1 MKIKRTIL
9 IVDDMEINRAILCEM
24 FYKEYDVLEASN
36 GKEALNCI
44 FEKQTQI
51 DIVLLDIVMPELD
64 GFGVLKELHVQG
76 LLEHIPV
83 IMITAENSENV
94 MKKGYALGVADI
106 INKPFNPDI
115 VRRRVKNILALYSR
129 QERLEELVKQQT
141 EALRKQSRQLVDIL
155 SNIIEFKNTESG
167 QHILNIRVITRFLL
181 EKLVAGFP
189 EYSLTHNQIEIIS
202 EAAAMHDIGKIAVP
216 DVILNKPSKLT
227 KEEFQ
232 IMQTHTV
239 KGCEVAEKL
248 RAIRNNEYMD
258 YCLDICRHHH
268 ERWDGKG
275 YPDGLKGEEIT
286 IWSQAVSLAD
296 VYDALTSVRVYKP
309 AFSAEEA
316 IDMIMNGEC
325 GTFNPKLLVC
335 LVENAEEL
343 KEYIKESTED
353 DFTYYNSECK
363 VDLGRSDG
371 LENEYMNLSERTLRL
386 LEQERENYRILADLS
401 GDITFDYD
409 IKQDVLVFSE
419 KFYDVFGKDVLI
431 EDATFFLKKTDLIYE
446 EDHLALR
453 KQLSGLSM
461 NSPTCKF
468 DIRLKVSHGMY
479 QYFKVYVNSI
489 WNIGKQGD
497 CYSIMGK
504 LVPNICT

>member
-1 MKIKRTIL
+1 
-9 IVDDMEINRAILCEM
+9 MEINRAILSEM
-24 FYKEYDVLEASN
+24 FYKEYDILEAGN
-36 GKEALNCI
+36 GKEALRII
-44 FEKQTQI
+44 FEKQMQI

-76 LLEHIPV
+76 FLEHMPV

-94 MKKGYALGVADI
+94 MKKGYALGVTDI

-181 EKLVAGFP
+181 EKLVARFP
-189 EYSLTHNQIEIIS
+189 EYTLTSNQIEMIS
-202 EAAAMHDIGKIAVP
+202 EAAAMHDIGKIAIP

-232 IMQTHTV
+232 IMQTHTI

-248 RAIRNNEYMD
+248 RAIRNNEYME

-286 IWSQAVSLAD
+286 LWSQAVSLAD

-309 AFSAEEA
+309 AFLAEEA
-316 IDMIMNGEC
+316 IHMIVNGEC
-325 GTFNPKLLVC
+325 GTFNPKLITC
-335 LVENAEEL
+335 LLENAEEL
-343 KEYIKESTED
+343 KEYIKLSTED
-353 DFTYYNSECK
+353 DFTYYNIECS
-363 VDLGRSDG
+363 VELGRTNN
-371 LENEYMNLSERTLRL
+371 LENEYMNLSERTLHL

-401 GDITFDYD
+401 GDIMFDYD
-409 IKQDVLVFSE
+409 VKQDVLTFSE
-419 KFYDVFGKDVLI
+419 KFYDLFGKEVLI
-431 EDATFFLKKTDLIYE
+431 EDATFILKKTDLIQE
-446 EDHLALR
+446 EEHHYLQ
-453 KQLSGLSM
+453 KELSGLSM

-468 DIRLKVSHGMY
+468 DIHMKIKDGTY
-479 QYFKVYVNSI
+479 QCFKVYVNSI
-489 WNIGKQGD
+489 WNVQKQGE

-504 LVPNICT
+504 LVPNI